1 MQFFKFSGREAMAG
15 AILLS
20 AVLFRSRTTSLLHAH
35 TLSPEIEVNSLPTDT
50 PQGETKKPR
59 KWLGEVEL
67 PHNENPLLTKYQPT
81 EADPNTDLIFWLTVI
96 GFLFH
101 LFLSTLT
108 I

>member
-1 MQFFKFSGREAMAG
+1 MAG